1 MEAKNILEWFPTF
14 YAVAAAAIVAVVAV
28 VVVVVVVVVSF
39 IFFFKNVLQ
48 CVNRFALS
56 ENDYLK

>member
-28 VVVVVVVVVSF
+28 VVVVVSF